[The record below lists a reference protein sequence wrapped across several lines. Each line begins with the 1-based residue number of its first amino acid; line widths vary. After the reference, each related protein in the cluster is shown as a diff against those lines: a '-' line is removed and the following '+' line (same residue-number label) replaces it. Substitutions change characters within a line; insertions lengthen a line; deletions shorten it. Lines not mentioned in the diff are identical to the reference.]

1 MCNLCILRTN
11 EDTDSV
17 FQMYDSACIFRTSED
32 VRTSEDSDMKS
43 SPINE
48 LLEAVANRR
57 IS

>member
-32 VRTSEDSDMKS
+32 VRTSEDSDMKW
-43 SPINE
+43 SPKVE
-48 LLEAVANRR
+48 PFPDVSQGEA
-57 IS
+57 I